1 MRHDR
6 MTSTL
11 ELKKLIVDSDKPI
24 YVQSWF
30 NRFAVGI
37 ICEEED
43 CILLVLQDE
52 ADNPL

>member
-6 MTSTL
+6 ITS
-11 ELKKLIVDSDKPI
+11 ELKKLINDSDKPI
-24 YVQSWF
+24 YVQSGF

-37 ICEEED
+37 ISEEED
-43 CILLVLQDE
+43 CILLVLQEE